1 MIARAAVVAEADSH
15 GVTRLIHLRSDGPL
29 VLRSTPDA
37 LYLVGGAAG
46 PLGGDDLHLTV
57 EVRAGARLQVRSV
70 AASIALP
77 GPVGAVSCLH
87 LEAEVAAGASLAW
100 LPEPLIAGAACRH
113 RTQSSVRIAH
123 DAELTWREEL
133 ILGRHHEAGGS
144 LESRI
149 DFECEA
155 APLLRNSLVV
165 GEQSPGWDGPAVV
178 GGNKAVGSLLL
189 TGPRVN
195 LHGPI
200 GRVDQATTVLLLA
213 GPAIYVS
220 ALADGAL
227 ALRKSLDGARAR
239 AIDP

>member
-1 MIARAAVVAEADSH
+1 MIARAAVVAEADDQ
-15 GVTRLIHLRSDGPL
+15 GVTRLIRLRSDGPL
-29 VLRSTPDA
+29 LLRSTPDA
-37 LYLVGGAAG
+37 LYLLGGAAG
-46 PLGGDDLHLTV
+46 PLGGDDLHLSV

-77 GPVGAVSCLH
+77 GPAGAVSCLH
-87 LEAEVAAGASLAW
+87 LEAEVAAGAGLTW

-113 RTQSSVRIAH
+113 RTQSLVRIAR
-123 DAELTWREEL
+123 DSELIWREEL
-133 ILGRHHEAGGS
+133 ILGRHHEAGGR

-149 DFECEA
+149 DFECEG

-189 TGPRVN
+189 MGPRVH

-200 GRVDQATTVLLLA
+200 GRVDQATTFMPLA
-213 GPAIYVS
+213 GPALYVS
-220 ALADGAL
+220 ALTDGAL
-227 ALRKSLDGARAR
+227 ALRKSLDNALA
-239 AIDP
+239 AAMDP